1 MARHAVSMTLR
12 DFLIFILVGAL
23 AGWLSGLITKG
34 SGFGLVGN
42 VIVGIIGAFLGN
54 LLFGL
59 VGIAAY
65 SLLGHI
71 LFAIAGALLFLYL
84 LRFIKK

>member
-1 MARHAVSMTLR
+1 LARHAVSMTLQ
-12 DFLIFILVGAL
+12 DFLIFLLVGAL

-34 SGFGLVGN
+34 SGFGPAGN

-54 LLFGL
+54 LLFRL
-59 VGIAAY
+59 VGITAY
-65 SLLGHI
+65 NMLGHI
-71 LFAIAGALLFLYL
+71 LFAVAGALFFLYL

>member
-1 MARHAVSMTLR
+1 MRLQ
-12 DFLIFILVGAL
+12 DFLVFLLVGAL

-34 SGFGLVGN
+34 SGFGLAGN
-42 VIVGIIGAFLGN
+42 IIVGIIGAFLGN

-65 SLLGHI
+65 GLLGHI
-71 LFAIAGALLFLYL
+71 IFAVAGALLFVYL

>member
-1 MARHAVSMTLR
+1 MTFKE
-12 DFLIFILVGAL
+12 FLVFLLVGAL

-34 SGFGLVGN
+34 SGFGLAGN

-65 SLLGHI
+65 GLLGHI
-71 LFAIAGALLFLYL
+71 IFAVAGALLFVYL

>member
-1 MARHAVSMTLR
+1 MTLQE
-12 DFLIFILVGAL
+12 FLVFLLVGAV

-34 SGFGLVGN
+34 SGFGLAGN

-65 SLLGHI
+65 GLLGHI
-71 LFAIAGALLFLYL
+71 IFAVAGALLFVYL

>member
-1 MARHAVSMTLR
+1 MRLQ
-12 DFLIFILVGAL
+12 DFLIFLLVGAL
-23 AGWLSGLITKG
+23 AGWLSGVITKG
-34 SGFGLVGN
+34 SGFGAVGN

-65 SLLGHI
+65 GLLGHI
-71 LFAIAGALLFLYL
+71 LFAVAGALLFVYL

>member
-1 MARHAVSMTLR
+1 MTLQE
-12 DFLIFILVGAL
+12 FLVFLLVGAL

-34 SGFGLVGN
+34 SGFGLAGN
-42 VIVGIIGAFLGN
+42 VIVGIIGAFLGD

-59 VGIAAY
+59 VGIAAHG
-65 SLLGHI
+65 LLGHI
-71 LFAIAGALLFLYL
+71 IFAVAGALLFVYL

>member
-1 MARHAVSMTLR
+1 MTLQEFII
-12 DFLIFILVGAL
+12 FLLVGAV

-34 SGFGLVGN
+34 SGFGLAGN

-65 SLLGHI
+65 GLLGHI
-71 LFAIAGALLFLYL
+71 IFAVVGALLFVYL

>member
-1 MARHAVSMTLR
+1 MTFQE
-12 DFLIFILVGAL
+12 FLVFILVGAL

-34 SGFGLVGN
+34 SGFGLAGN

-54 LLFGL
+54 LLLGL

-65 SLLGHI
+65 GLLGHI
-71 LFAIAGALLFLYL
+71 IFAVAGALLFVYL

>member
-1 MARHAVSMTLR
+1 MRLQ
-12 DFLIFILVGAL
+12 DFLIFLLVGAL

-34 SGFGLVGN
+34 SGFGLAGN

-65 SLLGHI
+65 GLLGHI
-71 LFAIAGALLFLYL
+71 IFAVAGALLFVYL

>member
-1 MARHAVSMTLR
+1 MTFR
-12 DFLIFILVGAL
+12 SFFIFLLVGAL
-23 AGWLSGLITKG
+23 AGWLSGVITKG

-54 LLFGL
+54 WLFGL

-65 SLLGHI
+65 DLLGHI
-71 LFAIAGALLFLYL
+71 LFAVAGALLFVYL

>member
-1 MARHAVSMTLR
+1 MRLQ
-12 DFLIFILVGAL
+12 DFLVFLLVGAL

-34 SGFGLVGN
+34 SGFGLAGN

-65 SLLGHI
+65 GLLGHI
-71 LFAIAGALLFLYL
+71 IFAVAGALLFVYL

>member
-1 MARHAVSMTLR
+1 MTLQE
-12 DFLIFILVGAL
+12 FLVFLLVGAV

-34 SGFGLVGN
+34 SGFGLAGN
-42 VIVGIIGAFLGN
+42 IIVGIIGAFLGN

-65 SLLGHI
+65 GLLGHI
-71 LFAIAGALLFLYL
+71 IFAVVGALLFVYL

>member
-1 MARHAVSMTLR
+1 MTLQE
-12 DFLIFILVGAL
+12 FLVFLLVGAL

-34 SGFGLVGN
+34 SGFGLAGN

-59 VGIAAY
+59 VGIAATG
-65 SLLGHI
+65 LLGHI
-71 LFAIAGALLFLYL
+71 LFAVAGALLFVYL

>member
-1 MARHAVSMTLR
+1 MTLQEFII
-12 DFLIFILVGAL
+12 FLLVGGV

-34 SGFGLVGN
+34 SGFGLAGN

-65 SLLGHI
+65 GLLGHI
-71 LFAIAGALLFLYL
+71 LFAVAGALLFVYL

>member
-1 MARHAVSMTLR
+1 MTLENL
-12 DFLIFILVGAL
+12 LIFLLVGGL
-23 AGWLSGLITKG
+23 SGWISGLITKG
-34 SGFGLVGN
+34 SGFGLAGN
-42 VIVGIIGAFLGN
+42 IIVGIIGAFLGN

-65 SLLGHI
+65 GLLGRI
-71 LFAIAGALLFLYL
+71 IFAVVGALLFVYL

>member
-1 MARHAVSMTLR
+1 MTLQE
-12 DFLIFILVGAL
+12 FLVFLLVGAL

-34 SGFGLVGN
+34 SGFGLAGN

-65 SLLGHI
+65 GLLGHI
-71 LFAIAGALLFLYL
+71 IFAVAGALLFVYL

>member
-1 MARHAVSMTLR
+1 MTLQ
-12 DFLIFILVGAL
+12 DFLIFLLVGAL

-42 VIVGIIGAFLGN
+42 VVVGIIGAFLGN

-71 LFAIAGALLFLYL
+71 LFAVAGALFFVYL

>member
-1 MARHAVSMTLR
+1 MTLQE
-12 DFLIFILVGAL
+12 FLVFLLVGAV

-34 SGFGLVGN
+34 SGFGLAGN

-65 SLLGHI
+65 GLLGHI
-71 LFAIAGALLFLYL
+71 IFAVVGALLFVYL

>member
-1 MARHAVSMTLR
+1 MTFQS
-12 DFLIFILVGAL
+12 FLIFLLVGAL
-23 AGWLSGLITKG
+23 AGWLSGLIAKG
-34 SGFGLVGN
+34 SGFGLAGN
-42 VIVGIIGAFLGN
+42 IIVGIVGAFLGN

-65 SLLGHI
+65 SFIGHI
-71 LFAIAGALLFLYL
+71 IFAVTGALLFIYL

>member
-1 MARHAVSMTLR
+1 MTLQEFII
-12 DFLIFILVGAL
+12 FLLVGAV

-65 SLLGHI
+65 GLLGHI
-71 LFAIAGALLFLYL
+71 IFAVVGALLFVYL

>member
-1 MARHAVSMTLR
+1 MTLQELLV
-12 DFLIFILVGAL
+12 FLLVGAL

-34 SGFGLVGN
+34 SGFGLAGN
-42 VIVGIIGAFLGN
+42 VIVGSIGAVLAN

-65 SLLGHI
+65 GRLGQI
-71 LFAIAGALLFLYL
+71 IFAVAGALLFVYL

>member
-1 MARHAVSMTLR
+1 MTFKE
-12 DFLIFILVGAL
+12 FLVFLLVGAL

-34 SGFGLVGN
+34 SGFGLAGN
-42 VIVGIIGAFLGN
+42 IIVGIIGAFLGN

-65 SLLGHI
+65 GLLGHI
-71 LFAIAGALLFLYL
+71 IFAVAGALLFVYL

>member
-1 MARHAVSMTLR
+1 MTFR
-12 DFLIFILVGAL
+12 SFFIFLLVGAL

-54 LLFGL
+54 WLFGL

-65 SLLGHI
+65 DLLGHI
-71 LFAIAGALLFLYL
+71 LFAVAGALLFVYL

>member
-1 MARHAVSMTLR
+1 MRLQ
-12 DFLIFILVGAL
+12 DFFVFLLVGAL

-34 SGFGLVGN
+34 SGFGLAGN

-65 SLLGHI
+65 GLLGHI
-71 LFAIAGALLFLYL
+71 IFAVAGALLFVYL

>member
-1 MARHAVSMTLR
+1 MNLKE
-12 DFLIFILVGAL
+12 FLVFLLVGAL

-34 SGFGLVGN
+34 SGFGLAGN
-42 VIVGIIGAFLGN
+42 VIVGIIGAFLGS

-59 VGIAAY
+59 VGIAA
-65 SLLGHI
+65 SNLLGHI
-71 LFAIAGALLFLYL
+71 LFAVAGALLFVYL

>member
-1 MARHAVSMTLR
+1 MRLQ
-12 DFLIFILVGAL
+12 DFLVFLLVGAL

-34 SGFGLVGN
+34 SGFGLAGN

-65 SLLGHI
+65 GLLGHI
-71 LFAIAGALLFLYL
+71 LFAVAGALLFVYL

>member
-1 MARHAVSMTLR
+1 MTFKE
-12 DFLIFILVGAL
+12 FLVFLLVGAL

-34 SGFGLVGN
+34 SGFGLAGN

-54 LLFGL
+54 LVFGL

-65 SLLGHI
+65 GLLGHI
-71 LFAIAGALLFLYL
+71 IFAVAGALLFVYL